1 MDPVTTTH
9 WVHDLSPFFF
19 RFGESFGLRYY
30 GLAYLLG
37 FLGGGWLL
45 NRYAIT
51 GRTTLRSEVISD
63 LLFGLVAGV
72 YIGGRVGYFLL
83 YAPADLLAH
92 PLLLFKVWEGGMA
105 SHGGF
110 AGVAGALAWFARRH
124 HISFF
129 HLSDLVASVTAL
141 GLLLGR
147 LANFINGEL
156 WGRISTVPWAVIF
169 PLSESPGTPVALIP
183 ARHPSQLY
191 QAALEGAILLA
202 FVQIRLWWSAG
213 VLKAPGRLAGEFLV
227 GYAILR
233 SIGELF
239 REPDAGLL
247 FGLNRGIF
255 YSFFLVAAGAFIIAR
270 SRRIAPPHQAWRG

>member
-1 MDPVTTTH
+1 MTPTSTH
-9 WVHDLSPFFF
+9 WVHDLSPFLLQFSETI
-19 RFGESFGLRYY
+19 GIRYY
-30 GLAYLLG
+30 GLAYVLGFVGAAWLLRCYARAELSLVPAQKIG
-37 FLGGGWLL
+37 DLMFALILGVFLGG
-45 NRYAIT
+45 RI
-51 GRTTLRSEVISD
+51 
-63 LLFGLVAGV
+63 
-72 YIGGRVGYFLL
+72 GYFILYQPEAVLADPLQLL
-83 YAPADLLAH
+83 R
-92 PLLLFKVWEGGMA
+92 VWEGGMA

-110 AGVAGALAWFARRH
+110 VGVVVALAWFGRAQR
-124 HISFF
+124 IGFF
-129 HLSDLVASVTAL
+129 HLSHLVGSVAPL

-147 LANFINGEL
+147 IANFINGEL

>member
-1 MDPVTTTH
+1 MTATSTH
-9 WVHDLSPFFF
+9 WVHDLSPFLLQFSETI
-19 RFGESFGLRYY
+19 GIRYY
-30 GLAYLLG
+30 GLAYVLGFVGAAWLLRCYARAELSLVPAQKIG
-37 FLGGGWLL
+37 DLMFALILGVFLGG
-45 NRYAIT
+45 RI
-51 GRTTLRSEVISD
+51 
-63 LLFGLVAGV
+63 
-72 YIGGRVGYFLL
+72 GYFILYQPEAVLADPLQLL
-83 YAPADLLAH
+83 R
-92 PLLLFKVWEGGMA
+92 VWEGGMA

-110 AGVAGALAWFARRH
+110 VGVVVALAWFGRAQR
-124 HISFF
+124 IGFF
-129 HLSDLVASVTAL
+129 HLSDLVASVAPL

-147 LANFINGEL
+147 IANFINGEL

>member
-1 MDPVTTTH
+1 MTATSTH
-9 WVHDLSPFFF
+9 WVHDLSPFLLQFSETI
-19 RFGESFGLRYY
+19 GIRYY
-30 GLAYLLG
+30 GLAYVLGFVCAAWLLRCYARAELSLVPAQKIG
-37 FLGGGWLL
+37 DLMFALILGVFLGGRIGHFILYQPEAVLADPLQLL
-45 NRYAIT
+45 R
-51 GRTTLRSEVISD
+51 
-63 LLFGLVAGV
+63 
-72 YIGGRVGYFLL
+72 
-83 YAPADLLAH
+83 
-92 PLLLFKVWEGGMA
+92 VWEGGMA

-110 AGVAGALAWFARRH
+110 VGVVVALAWFGRAQR
-124 HISFF
+124 IGFF
-129 HLSDLVASVTAL
+129 HLSDLVASVAPL

-147 LANFINGEL
+147 IANFINGEL

>member
-1 MDPVTTTH
+1 MTATSTH
-9 WVHDLSPFFF
+9 WVHYLSPFLLQFSETI
-19 RFGESFGLRYY
+19 GIRYY
-30 GLAYLLG
+30 GLAYVLGFVGAAWLLRCYARAELSLVPAQKIG
-37 FLGGGWLL
+37 DLMFALILGVFLGG
-45 NRYAIT
+45 RI
-51 GRTTLRSEVISD
+51 
-63 LLFGLVAGV
+63 
-72 YIGGRVGYFLL
+72 GYFILYQPEAVLADPLQLL
-83 YAPADLLAH
+83 R
-92 PLLLFKVWEGGMA
+92 VWEGGMA

-110 AGVAGALAWFARRH
+110 VGVVVTLAWFGRAQR
-124 HISFF
+124 IGFF
-129 HLSDLVASVTAL
+129 HLSDLVASVAPL

-147 LANFINGEL
+147 IANFINGEL

-191 QAALEGAILLA
+191 QAALDGAILLA

-247 FGLNRGIF
+247 FGLNRGSF
-255 YSFFLVAAGAFIIAR
+255 Y
-270 SRRIAPPHQAWRG
+270 

>member
-45 NRYAIT
+45 HRYAIT

-156 WGRISTVPWAVIF
+156 WGKVSTVPWAVIF
-169 PLSESPGTPVALIP
+169 PASERPGTPLDLIAPATPPNFTPPPSKVPSFSLMPSGASGAPPSSAPTLAASPASSSSATPSCASSPRFSANPIP
-183 ARHPSQLY
+183 A
-191 QAALEGAILLA
+191 
-202 FVQIRLWWSAG
+202 
-213 VLKAPGRLAGEFLV
+213 
-227 GYAILR
+227 
-233 SIGELF
+233 
-239 REPDAGLL
+239 
-247 FGLNRGIF
+247 
-255 YSFFLVAAGAFIIAR
+255 
-270 SRRIAPPHQAWRG
+270 